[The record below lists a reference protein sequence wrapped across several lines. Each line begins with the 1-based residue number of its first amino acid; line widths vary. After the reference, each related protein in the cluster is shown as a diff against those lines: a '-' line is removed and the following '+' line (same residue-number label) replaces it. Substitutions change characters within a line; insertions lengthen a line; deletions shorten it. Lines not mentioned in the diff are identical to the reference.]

1 MDRITGRFLW
11 KLLMHKTKKVT
22 KPIHPLLEKEK
33 VCPPPKLFIYST
45 ALVSSGCMHVKKHVS
60 VFFWDIFY
68 VGRNQKDVGLQ
79 WYFEH
84 ESTMYHCTL
93 FCSKVFHF
101 LSKTRPQNAVKAPDS
116 MDVEVQIALENL
128 LSQLSSIQEVTSLQL
143 AHFMALHE
151 MTWNNNTDVVND
163 PVNPNNGGELI
174 SVSKTSSS

>member
-68 VGRNQKDVGLQ
+68 VVRNQKDVGLQ

-84 ESTMYHCTL
+84 ESTMYHCRTNPHPKSFL
-93 FCSKVFHF
+93 FFEQNKTSKRSEGSRQHGCRGSDSPWESAFSTQQHPRSHF
-101 LSKTRPQNAVKAPDS
+101 LAAC
-116 MDVEVQIALENL
+116 
-128 LSQLSSIQEVTSLQL
+128 SLYG
-143 AHFMALHE
+143 AA
-151 MTWNNNTDVVND
+151 WND
-163 PVNPNNGGELI
+163 L
-174 SVSKTSSS
+174 KQ